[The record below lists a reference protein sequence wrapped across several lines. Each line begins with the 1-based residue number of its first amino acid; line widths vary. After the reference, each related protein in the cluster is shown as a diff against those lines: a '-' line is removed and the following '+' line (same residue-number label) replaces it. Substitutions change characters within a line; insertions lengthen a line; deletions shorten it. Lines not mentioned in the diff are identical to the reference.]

1 MPVGQSKLLST
12 SIAALLT
19 LSACSGSQSAKEPIA
34 HTQAPAGTNGARSE
48 AVTAA
53 VGGDAQKLTA
63 ERIMQLQREGY
74 KLVDRDGQTYYC
86 RTDAKTG
93 SHLAHETVCMT
104 EAEATSLRD
113 QTKQGLGRVMRE
125 QPPPQGK

>member
-1 MPVGQSKLLST
+1 
-12 SIAALLT
+12 
-19 LSACSGSQSAKEPIA
+19 
-34 HTQAPAGTNGARSE
+34 
-48 AVTAA
+48 

>member
-1 MPVGQSKLLST
+1 MPIGHPKLLST
-12 SIAALLT
+12 SFAALLT
-19 LSACSGSQSAKEPIA
+19 LSACSGSQPPKEPVA
-34 HTQAPAGTNGARSE
+34 HSQARTGTGGASSGAPTTE
-48 AVTAA
+48 

-125 QPPPQGK
+125 QPPPQGN

>member
-1 MPVGQSKLLST
+1 MPIGQSKLVST

-19 LSACSGSQSAKEPIA
+19 LSACSGSQPPKEPIA
-34 HTQAPAGTNGARSE
+34 QPPAVTRAASSETATQAN
-48 AVTAA
+48 
-53 VGGDAQKLTA
+53 GDAQKLTA

-125 QPPPQGK
+125 QPPPQGR

>member
-1 MPVGQSKLLST
+1 MPIGQSKLLST

-19 LSACSGSQSAKEPIA
+19 LSACSGSQPAQEPIA
-34 HTQAPAGTNGARSE
+34 HTQAPAGTSGARSE
-48 AVTAA
+48 AATAA
-53 VGGDAQKLTA
+53 VGGDAQQLTA

-93 SHLAHETVCMT
+93 SHLAHETICMT